1 LRSTDNSFHIVF
13 GSAAQNTLIET
24 LRLVGREEMVA
35 AYPDDLSVGPIDG
48 ESAAERAEWMVQ
60 EFGPPSASFRAIPM
74 ELEAFWGAFRSANAM
89 PVIWFARRSAREY
102 SGFLELLRLLTDAP
116 CQIVDLSGEEFVT
129 RKQPDGPGQL
139 KIFLSLDEMPPPV
152 ALRFLPT
159 VQALSP
165 IQRDHYRQIW
175 SILRTEN
182 APVRVLADGG
192 LDSAPISFFDNALL
206 SAASSDW
213 QKIARTIGEFYFMSF
228 EDNALA
234 VDDRVLAG
242 RIRALVAAG
251 ALECRGNVDDIR
263 AGEIRRFPASAYSAV
278 TG

>member
-1 LRSTDNSFHIVF
+1 VRSTENRFHIVF

-24 LRLVGREEMVA
+24 LRSVGREEMVV

-60 EFGPPSASFRAIPM
+60 EFGPPCAGFRALPT
-74 ELEAFWGAFRSANAM
+74 ELEAFWGAFRSANAT
-89 PVIWFARRSAREY
+89 PVIWFTRRSARDY
-102 SGFLELLRLLTDAP
+102 SGFLELLRHLTDAP
-116 CQIVDLSGEEFVT
+116 CQIVDLSGDEFVT

-139 KIFLSLDEMPPPV
+139 KIFLSLGEMPPPV
-152 ALRFLPT
+152 LPS
-159 VQALSP
+159 VQILSP
-165 IQRDHYRQIW
+165 LQRDRYRQIW

-182 APVRVLADGG
+182 APFRVLADGG
-192 LDSAPISFFDNALL
+192 LDSAPISFFDDTLL

-213 QKIARTIGEFYFMSF
+213 QKIARTIGEFYFMSL

-242 RIRALVAAG
+242 RIRALVAVG
-251 ALECRGNVDDIR
+251 ALECRGNIDNIR
-263 AGEIRRFPASAYSAV
+263 AGEIRHFPAPACSAV